1 MTQITAQLNSN
12 SITSSN
18 YNRSTNLVKSAIY
31 RWFQLFE
38 QPLTKERVDLQ
49 LKLLSPEIHIETPLG
64 QISAKEQFPQKI
76 FIFEQWVNAVHFD
89 EIYVHPCGVRVYTA
103 YLNSS
108 YEVQMIDG
116 SKVNYVVNFE
126 ADVILNDDLTYQFKR
141 IKIKKDQ
148 KYHVFQ
154 KDIYSFLR
162 TSELVHYSFGLLER
176 SSDNIQLYKNF
187 FNPEFEINTLN
198 SEKITTLPDLSSWL
212 AKLNLKWKNLML
224 NPTNIEAVILPSSEI
239 QVSFDLL
246 MEGENMDGMKK
257 ISLSKNIW
265 VVTNN
270 PLEEY
275 ARVKSMKAE
284 ALDAIFI

>member
-1 MTQITAQLNSN
+1 
-12 SITSSN
+12 
-18 YNRSTNLVKSAIY
+18 
-31 RWFQLFE
+31 
-38 QPLTKERVDLQ
+38 
-49 LKLLSPEIHIETPLG
+49 
-64 QISAKEQFPQKI
+64 
-76 FIFEQWVNAVHFD
+76 
-89 EIYVHPCGVRVYTA
+89 
-103 YLNSS
+103 
-108 YEVQMIDG
+108 
-116 SKVNYVVNFE
+116 
-126 ADVILNDDLTYQFKR
+126 
-141 IKIKKDQ
+141 
-148 KYHVFQ
+148 
-154 KDIYSFLR
+154 
-162 TSELVHYSFGLLER
+162 
-176 SSDNIQLYKNF
+176 LYKNF

-275 ARVKSMKAE
+275 ARIKSMKAE